1 MSKSYQYNYSER
13 IESINSMY
21 DEVSRVKKANKT
33 ISILKDYCKDL
44 SSLTLLDI
52 GASSGIM
59 TYEYAKY
66 FYKVIGIDIDK
77 QAIEFATKNFNKNNI
92 EYIVSPVEESNLNE
106 NSFDAITCSHIYE
119 HVPSAEIL
127 MENIFKLLKPGGVC
141 YFAAGNRFK
150 IIETHY
156 KLPFLSYLPKKLAN
170 LYLRMFTNNSE
181 YYENLLSYRNLK
193 KIVNKFEIIDYTKKI
208 IREPSKFFA
217 DEMIVEKSLKYYVV
231 NILSSLGYFLIPTY
245 IWVLKKPD

>member
-1 MSKSYQYNYSER
+1 MSKSYQYNYSEH

-52 GASSGIM
+52 GSSSGIM

-92 EYIVSPVEESNLNE
+92 EYLVSPVEESNLNE
-106 NSFDAITCSHIYE
+106 NSFDVITCSHIYE

-217 DEMIVEKSLKYYVV
+217 DEMIVEKSLKYYIV

>member
-21 DEVSRVKKANKT
+21 DEESRVKKANKT
-33 ISILKDYCKDL
+33 ISILKDYYKDL

-66 FYKVIGIDIDK
+66 FHKVIGIDIDK

-92 EYIVSPVEESNLNE
+92 EYLVSPVEESNLNE
-106 NSFDAITCSHIYE
+106 NSFDVITCSHIYE